1 MNWFSLTIEK
11 AGDFMRIERQFPHQN
26 PGLQKAA
33 GKTAEGQTFQQ
44 ALAKAAPKGQ
54 DTLTISYQP
63 PAQAANVP
71 EKAAPDGI
79 KILPGDSTETKLEKL
94 SQIADSAD
102 YSGMSY
108 TEIYCTIWD
117 RYNSAFGGNMS
128 AITSGL
134 WCPTEWNEINNQFGG
149 EIMNSVYHP
158 LDKEVWQD
166 SGLRRGDPGFR
177 DQRIAHGWDH
187 FLVAA
192 LGYDSKNYDDCE
204 QAILQRYAGRNS
216 LLDFLNM
223 QGELLRTGV
232 IGHKLGSEGALWYEQ
247 SLKSELKKMFFPD
260 PWAQPSQEAY
270 DSVLYRHLDIN
281 ALTSAMR
288 KSLSQANFSGFNFDM
303 EEVMGKA
310 IDDLLSIVDE
320 QKRIN
325 PKQDA

>member
-1 MNWFSLTIEK
+1 
-11 AGDFMRIERQFPHQN
+11 MRIERHISNQGVSPKKGEIHKTEQSFRQTLASSAVAPKTDVLTISHQ
-26 PGLQKAA
+26 PTTDELQKAA
-33 GKTAEGQTFQQ
+33 ATQTVTNNIRVQEDAVQ
-44 ALAKAAPKGQ
+44 
-54 DTLTISYQP
+54 
-63 PAQAANVP
+63 
-71 EKAAPDGI
+71 
-79 KILPGDSTETKLEKL
+79 ILPKDSTQTKLEKL
-94 SQIADSAD
+94 RQIADTAD

-134 WCPTEWNEINNQFGG
+134 WCSDEWNEINNQFGG

-166 SGLRRGDPGFR
+166 SGLRSGDPGFR
-177 DQRIAHGWDH
+177 EQQIAHGWEH

-192 LGYDSKNYDDCE
+192 LGYDSTNYDDCE

-232 IGHKLGSEGALWYEQ
+232 MSHKLGSEGAFWYEQ

-260 PWAQPSQEAY
+260 PWAQPSQEQY
-270 DSVLYRHLDIN
+270 DSALYRRLDIN
-281 ALTSAMR
+281 TITSAMR
-288 KSLSQANFSGFNFDM
+288 KSLSQANFGGFSFDV
-303 EEVMGKA
+303 EEVIDKS
-310 IDDLLSIVDE
+310 IDDLLAMTE
-320 QKRIN
+320 R
-325 PKQDA
+325 